1 MFEGPLSLFAFP
13 SARSRVKIEMSIDSN
28 GRMVLTEETE
38 VFEEKA
44 LVISKFCPSKTYD
57 QIVAQVGA

>member
-1 MFEGPLSLFAFP
+1 LFAFP